1 MILLKKFNGAF
12 KIFHSFANQEER
24 QNFGG
29 TAFMELQYCT
39 LRPETEIKK
48 IVGVGA
54 HGNWMDSSLYIYLDD
69 IESFCLNY
77 GDIFYGGTYNNLHK
91 GLSVQM
97 DTTNLNYN
105 QSSRFNVKQINTVPI
120 SSKIKFNRHRTFK
133 REALVKYSSVKTVD
147 MPIII

>member
-1 MILLKKFNGAF
+1 M
-12 KIFHSFANQEER
+12 IFHSFANQEER
-24 QNFGG
+24 RNFGG

-77 GDIFYGGTYNNLHK
+77 GDIFYGGTYNNLHQ
-91 GLSVQM
+91 GRL
-97 DTTNLNYN
+97 DINGINYYTPAQAKEILLKIEGKKPLDYEVISEWLKN
-105 QSSRFNVKQINTVPI
+105 GKQYNGFYV
-120 SSKIKFNRHRTFK
+120 
-133 REALVKYSSVKTVD
+133 LGV
-147 MPIII
+147 

>member
-1 MILLKKFNGAF
+1 M
-12 KIFHSFANQEER
+12 IFHSFANQEER

-69 IESFCLNY
+69 IECFCSNY
-77 GDIFYGGTYNNLHK
+77 GDIFYGGTYNNLHQ
-91 GLSVQM
+91 GRL
-97 DTTNLNYN
+97 DINGINYYTPAQAKEILLKIEGKKPLDYEVISEWLKN
-105 QSSRFNVKQINTVPI
+105 GKQYNGFYV
-120 SSKIKFNRHRTFK
+120 
-133 REALVKYSSVKTVD
+133 LGV
-147 MPIII
+147 

>member
-91 GLSVQM
+91 GRL
-97 DTTNLNYN
+97 DINGINYYTPAQAKEILLKIEGKKPLDYEVISEWLKN
-105 QSSRFNVKQINTVPI
+105 GKQYNGFYV
-120 SSKIKFNRHRTFK
+120 
-133 REALVKYSSVKTVD
+133 LGV
-147 MPIII
+147 

>member
-1 MILLKKFNGAF
+1 M
-12 KIFHSFANQEER
+12 IFHSFANQEER
-24 QNFGG
+24 KNFGG

-69 IESFCLNY
+69 IESFCSNY

-91 GLSVQM
+91 GRL
-97 DTTNLNYN
+97 DINGINYYTPAQAKEILLKIEGKKPLDYEVISEWLKN
-105 QSSRFNVKQINTVPI
+105 GKQYNGFYV
-120 SSKIKFNRHRTFK
+120 
-133 REALVKYSSVKTVD
+133 LGV
-147 MPIII
+147 

>member
-1 MILLKKFNGAF
+1 M
-12 KIFHSFANQEER
+12 IFHSFANQEER
-24 QNFGG
+24 RNFGG

-69 IESFCLNY
+69 IECFCSNY

-91 GLSVQM
+91 GRL
-97 DTTNLNYN
+97 DINGINYYTPAQAKEILLKIEGKKPLDYEVISEWLKN
-105 QSSRFNVKQINTVPI
+105 GKQYNGFYV
-120 SSKIKFNRHRTFK
+120 
-133 REALVKYSSVKTVD
+133 LGV
-147 MPIII
+147 

>member
-1 MILLKKFNGAF
+1 M
-12 KIFHSFANQEER
+12 IFHSFANQEER

-69 IESFCLNY
+69 IECFCLNY
-77 GDIFYGGTYNNLHK
+77 GDIFYGGTYNNLHQ
-91 GLSVQM
+91 GRL
-97 DTTNLNYN
+97 DINGINYYTPAQAKEILLKIEGEKPLDYEVISEWLKN
-105 QSSRFNVKQINTVPI
+105 GKQYNGFYV
-120 SSKIKFNRHRTFK
+120 
-133 REALVKYSSVKTVD
+133 LGV
-147 MPIII
+147 